1 MRGHLDLCLKKVKCM
16 KKFLWNNKKVLVTG
30 AAGFIGSNLVKELL
44 RKGAVVCAL
53 VQPGSIN
60 GNNFFTASE
69 KKKILFFEGDIRDFD
84 SVNKIFIDKKIDT
97 CFHLAAQ
104 PIVMTAY
111 ESPLPTFDINI
122 RGTIN
127 ILESARRSRQL
138 KRLVVASTT
147 HVYGNNQNLPFIESF
162 PAQPTRPYETSKACA
177 DMLAATYHYTY
188 GLPVAM
194 TRMTNTYG
202 PGDLNFTRLVPKMM
216 QAVTHGK
223 NPEII
228 GGTAVRDYLYVKD
241 AMSAY
246 LLLAENLSRKEIR
259 GQAFNF
265 GSGQIFSVKEV
276 AQKIVALSSKKC
288 TLRVHPEISLQKEID
303 TQYVSTEKAK
313 ALLGWLPKYSLD
325 RGLRETYSWYEKIIN

>member
-1 MRGHLDLCLKKVKCM
+1 M
-16 KKFLWNNKKVLVTG
+16 KSFLWKNKRVLVTG
-30 AAGFIGSNLVKELL
+30 AAGFIGGNIVKELL
-44 RKGAVVCAL
+44 RRESQVYAL
-53 VQPGSIN
+53 VQSGESERLA
-60 GNNFFTASE
+60 FFTSAE
-69 KKKILFFEGDIRDFD
+69 KKKICFLEGDVRDFEA
-84 SVNKIFIDKKIDT
+84 VQAIFTEKKIDT

-104 PIVMTAY
+104 PIVMEAF

-127 ILESARRSRQL
+127 ILEAARQSRNL

-147 HVYGNNQNLPFIESF
+147 HVYGNNHELPYRESF
-162 PAQPTRPYETSKACA
+162 LPQPTRPYETSKACA
-177 DMLAATYHYTY
+177 DMLAETYHYTY

-202 PGDLNFTRLVPKMM
+202 PGDQNFTRLIPKVM
-216 QAVTHGK
+216 QALVLGK

-228 GGTAVRDYLYVKD
+228 GGSAVRDYLYVKD
-241 AMSAY
+241 AVSAY

-265 GSGQIFSVKEV
+265 GSGEIFSVKEV
-276 AQKIVALSSKKC
+276 AEKIVALSPTKR
-288 TLRVHPEISLQKEID
+288 TLLVHPEITLKKEID

-313 ALLGWLPKYSLD
+313 TLLGWVPRYSLA
-325 RGLRETYSWYEKIIN
+325 RGLKETYAWYRKIS

>member
-1 MRGHLDLCLKKVKCM
+1 M
-16 KKFLWNNKKVLVTG
+16 KKFIWKNKKVFITG
-30 AAGFIGSNLVKELL
+30 AAGFIGSNIIKELL
-44 RKGAVVCAL
+44 RRDANVFAL
-53 VQPGSIN
+53 VQPGDMERDCFFSN
-60 GNNFFTASE
+60 GE
-69 KKKILFFEGDIRDFD
+69 KKRMNFIVGDVRDFD
-84 SVNKIFIDKKIDT
+84 FVSKVFIEKKIDT

-104 PIVMTAY
+104 PIVMAAF

-127 ILESARRSRQL
+127 ILEAARCSRTL

-147 HVYGNNQNLPFIESF
+147 HVYGNNRELPYIESYST
-162 PAQPTRPYETSKACA
+162 QPTRPYETSKACA

-202 PGDLNFTRLVPKMM
+202 PGDLNFTRLIPKVM
-216 QAVTHGK
+216 QAVTRGK

-241 AMSAY
+241 AVSAY

-265 GSGQIFSVKEV
+265 GSGQIFSVKDV
-276 AQKIVALSSKKC
+276 AQKIVALSPKKC

-313 ALLGWLPKYSLD
+313 ALLGWSPRYSLD
-325 RGLRETYSWYEKIIN
+325 RGLKLTYSWYEKIA